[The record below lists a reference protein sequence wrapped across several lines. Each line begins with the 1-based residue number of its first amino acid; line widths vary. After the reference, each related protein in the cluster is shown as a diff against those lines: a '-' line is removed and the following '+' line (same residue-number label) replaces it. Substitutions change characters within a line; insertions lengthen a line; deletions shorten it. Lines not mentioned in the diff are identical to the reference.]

1 MGRLILQSVQEVQ
14 NLKKLIFVDSM
25 GLLVATIKRMD
36 LNTRST
42 FNYLL
47 LPISLIFYLL
57 LIVRKALYRVGF
69 FSTHYFDVPVVVV
82 GNITVGGSG
91 KTPIVIALVEH
102 FKQQCKKVGVVS
114 RGYGGQLRSPA
125 SQLVDE
131 ASNVNEVGD
140 EPMLIYRQTKAL
152 VMVNKNRAQAV
163 RDLINQHQV
172 DVIISDD
179 GLQHYAM
186 GGAIEIAV
194 VDGKRRFGNGLFLP
208 AGPLRESVARLKS
221 VDFVIN
227 NGAHYDGEYTSKLIP
242 KSFVNLHTDVI
253 QPLDFFAKTYC
264 HGVAGIGHPQ
274 RFFDTLSEFGAVV
287 KPHAFSDHYNFTEK
301 DFSFAQDYPIIMTAK
316 DCVKCKQLATKQ
328 MWYLHAEAELS
339 SDFLEKLDAKL

>member
-1 MGRLILQSVQEVQ
+1 
-14 NLKKLIFVDSM
+14 
-25 GLLVATIKRMD
+25 MD
-36 LNTRST
+36 LNTRRT

-57 LIVRKALYRVGF
+57 SIVRKTLYRIGF

-82 GNITVGGSG
+82 GNITVGGNG

-102 FKQQCKKVGVVS
+102 FKQQGKKVGVVS
-114 RGYGGQLRSPA
+114 RGYGGQLKSPA
-125 SQLVDE
+125 SQLVDG
-131 ASNVNEVGD
+131 ASNTNEVGD
-140 EPMLIYRQTKAL
+140 EPMLIYQQTKVL
-152 VMVNKNRAQAV
+152 VMVNRNRTQAV
-163 RDLINQHQV
+163 RDLINQNQV
-172 DVIISDD
+172 DIVISDD

-186 GGAIEIAV
+186 GRTIEIAV
-194 VDGKRRFGNGLFLP
+194 VDGKYRFGNGFFLP

-227 NGAHYDGEYTSKLIP
+227 NGAHCDGEYTAKLIP
-242 KSFVNLHTDVI
+242 KSFINLSTDIV
-253 QPLDFFAKTYC
+253 QSLDFFEKIDC

-274 RFFDTLSEFGAVV
+274 RFFDTLFELGVVV

-301 DFSFAQDYPIIMTAK
+301 DFGFTQAYPIIMTAK
-316 DCVKCKQLATKQ
+316 DCVKCKRFATKQ
-328 MWYLHAEAELS
+328 MWYLHTEVELS

>member
-1 MGRLILQSVQEVQ
+1 
-14 NLKKLIFVDSM
+14 
-25 GLLVATIKRMD
+25 MD
-36 LNTRST
+36 LNTRRI

-57 LIVRKALYRVGF
+57 SIVRKTLYRIGF

-82 GNITVGGSG
+82 GNITVGGNG

-102 FKQQCKKVGVVS
+102 FKQQGKKVGVVS
-114 RGYGGQLRSPA
+114 RGYGGQVKSPT

-131 ASNVNEVGD
+131 TSNANEVGD
-140 EPMLIYRQTKAL
+140 EPILIYQQTKVL

-163 RDLINQHQV
+163 CNLIEQHQV
-172 DVIISDD
+172 DVVISDD

-186 GGAIEIAV
+186 GRTIEIAV
-194 VDGKRRFGNGLFLP
+194 VDGKCRFGNGFFLP

-227 NGAHYDGEYTSKLIP
+227 NGAYYDGEYTAKLTP
-242 KSFVNLHTDVI
+242 KSFINLSTDIV
-253 QPLDFFAKTYC
+253 QSLDFFEKIDC

-274 RFFDTLSEFGAVV
+274 RFFDTLFELGVVV

-301 DFSFAQDYPIIMTAK
+301 DFSFTQDYPIIMTAK
-316 DCVKCKQLATKQ
+316 DCVKCKRFATKQ
-328 MWYLHAEAELS
+328 MWYLHIEVELS